1 MSKIDNIK
9 AVIADEMQSF
19 APFFK
24 QIMHSDNR
32 LLNFVINYTLKTKGK
47 QMRPML
53 VFLCAKTAGEVH
65 QSTYVAASLI
75 ELLHTAT
82 LIHDDVVDESFYRR
96 DMFSVFALWKAK
108 IAVLT
113 GDFFLSKGLLVSIE
127 KNEIEI
133 LKIVSKAV
141 GEMAEGEL
149 LQLEK
154 SRRLN
159 ITEQDYYQIIRQ
171 KTATLIAACTASG
184 AYSSG
189 ANQEKVEL
197 MSEFGFKIGMAFQ
210 IKDDLFDY
218 QKTGSIGKPK
228 YNDIQERK
236 MTLPVIA
243 ALKKADKNNQAK
255 IMAIFRKK
263 KNSPGFLL
271 RLCPPWRLR
280 RNPTVHLPMKI
291 LKHLHL
297 ILKHRHHVI
306 ANASH
311 CGIFWHSLKHDL
323 SKFSPSEFIPSVR
336 NYSGSSSP
344 VISERNEHGGFSL
357 IAQHHTKR
365 NKHHWEYW
373 TDYYMGDV
381 IALAMPWKYA
391 TEYVCDMISASYCYD
406 PKGFTRGGPHEYF
419 SQRMERYY
427 LAPLTREYI
436 LWCLSRYRDLGF
448 QGLKKKDT
456 KAKYAALLAEYGDNY
471 RYRIHAGADTLPR

>member
-263 KNSPGFLL
+263 KKSNRDIELIVDFVKKYNGVEYAVNKMIELK
-271 RLCPPWRLR
+271 
-280 RNPTVHLPMKI
+280 NQAVDI
-291 LKHLHL
+291 LKNFEDSQA
-297 ILKHRHHVI
+297 K
-306 ANASH
+306 
-311 CGIFWHSLKHDL
+311 K
-323 SKFSPSEFIPSVR
+323 
-336 NYSGSSSP
+336 
-344 VISERNEHGGFSL
+344 
-357 IAQHHTKR
+357 
-365 NKHHWEYW
+365 
-373 TDYYMGDV
+373 
-381 IALAMPWKYA
+381 ALA
-391 TEYVCDMISASYCYD
+391 D
-406 PKGFTRGGPHEYF
+406 
-419 SQRMERYY
+419 
-427 LAPLTREYI
+427 
-436 LWCLSRYRDLGF
+436 
-448 QGLKKKDT
+448 
-456 KAKYAALLAEYGDNY
+456 LAEYIVTRNK
-471 RYRIHAGADTLPR
+471 